1 MIGDIC
7 DLPYA
12 CAGSTLWKHDAS
24 SSSGLCL
31 EDDRSLFDLSGGGCT
46 QVTQEIFFR
55 VAEKPLTALT
65 MLGETSMH
73 NVYMF
78 VQTYD
83 CIQET
88 GGSGTERDQTS
99 VALVT
104 SRDGILVV
112 T

>member
-1 MIGDIC
+1 M
-7 DLPYA
+7 
-12 CAGSTLWKHDAS
+12 
-24 SSSGLCL
+24 
-31 EDDRSLFDLSGGGCT
+31 SGGGCT
-46 QVTQEIFFR
+46 QVTREFFFR

-73 NVYMF
+73 NVDMF

-88 GGSGTERDQTS
+88 GGSGTERDDTS
-99 VALVT
+99 IALVT
-104 SRDGILVV
+104 ALDGILVV